1 MTREEMVSAVH
12 GIMMVEGTDAEFEAW
27 MLQMENELPNSHIGD
42 LIFYHR
48 PELSA
53 EQVVD
58 EAIRRANTPR
68 LLLR

>member
-12 GIMMVEGTDAEFEAW
+12 RIMMVEGTDAEFEAW
-27 MLQMENELPNSHIGD
+27 MLQMENELPNSHVAD

-48 PELSA
+48 PELSS
-53 EQVVD
+53 EQVLD